1 MSKKLHFII
10 EINGQP
16 KKESYFNME
25 SYIMSKIFLKKNVFF
40 TRNGPKIKQ
49 ISELT
54 LHFYNRSP
62 HLQNFIK

>member
-16 KKESYFNME
+16 KKESYFN
-25 SYIMSKIFLKKNVFF
+25 IMSKIFLKKNVFF

-49 ISELT
+49 ISE
-54 LHFYNRSP
+54 NPRENS
-62 HLQNFIK
+62 